1 MRERSRS
8 SLQTAT
14 VSSGGGSLAGSVA
27 WHATSCSVPRYRLH
41 GQELHRSRASGQDT
55 YSAHSQSFYTTEV
68 NTCSLWACCRTLAL

>member
-27 WHATSCSVPRYRLH
+27 WHATSGSVYLPHRPQ
-41 GQELHRSRASGQDT
+41 GQELRRSRASGQDN
-55 YSAHSQSFYTTEV
+55 YVALGKCFNIIEFNSC
-68 NTCSLWACCRTLAL
+68 TCRVC